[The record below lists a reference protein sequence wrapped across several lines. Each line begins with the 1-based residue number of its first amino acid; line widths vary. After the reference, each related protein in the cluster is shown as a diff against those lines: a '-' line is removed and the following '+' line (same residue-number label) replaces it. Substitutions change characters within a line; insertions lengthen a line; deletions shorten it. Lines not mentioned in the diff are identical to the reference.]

1 MSLESDVLNNA
12 IIPALALLPAG
23 MKTDKA
29 LVLELAIM
37 GQESGWKDRYQVV
50 AGGGKGPARGLA
62 QFERGGG
69 VKGVLEHP
77 ASAALAGKVCTA
89 RRVPTVAS
97 VVWEELEHDDIL
109 AACFARLLLY
119 TDPHPLPEIGDEQGA
134 WDYYVRN
141 WRPGKPHRDR
151 WGQNYAKAVAAVG
164 VA

>member
-1 MSLESDVLNNA
+1 MSLEGDVLKTA
-12 IIPALALLPAG
+12 VEPALALLPSA
-23 MKTDKA
+23 MTSTRAK
-29 LVLELAIM
+29 VLMLAIM

-77 ASAALAGKVCTA
+77 ATASLAGKVCEA
-89 RRVPTVAS
+89 RHTPAVVS

-119 TDPHPLPEIGDEQGA
+119 TDPHPLPELGDVQGA

-151 WGQNYAKAVAAVG
+151 WGSNYEKALAAV
-164 VA
+164 